1 MNIGGST
8 GGASSEELER
18 LKQELEK
25 LRKELEELRNAH
37 GQTIIKVNSNKEQI
51 DAILARLKDIIKGY
65 KDGDEKLQKEID
77 DLKKKLSQINSKIDL
92 LMKLPRGEGGGNM
105 DLSALNDLMKKI
117 LDLEN
122 EFRDFVEKVNIDEI
136 YRQLQFLT
144 ETKAD
149 KKDLD
154 DINKK
159 INDLNDKYEAHQI
172 EIDAINRR
180 LDALFSQLV
189 QNKDEGESP
198 CGKCRFF
205 TICIKK

>member
-1 MNIGGST
+1 MNLG

-18 LKQELEK
+18 LRQELEK
-25 LRKELEELRNAH
+25 LRKDLEELRNAH

-154 DINKK
+154 DIN
-159 INDLNDKYEAHQI
+159 
-172 EIDAINRR
+172 
-180 LDALFSQLV
+180 S
-189 QNKDEGESP
+189 
-198 CGKCRFF
+198 KCRFF

>member
-65 KDGDEKLQKEID
+65 KDVDEKLQKEID

-105 DLSALNDLMKKI
+105 DL
-117 LDLEN
+117 
-122 EFRDFVEKVNIDEI
+122 
-136 YRQLQFLT
+136 
-144 ETKAD
+144 
-149 KKDLD
+149 
-154 DINKK
+154 
-159 INDLNDKYEAHQI
+159 
-172 EIDAINRR
+172 
-180 LDALFSQLV
+180 
-189 QNKDEGESP
+189 
-198 CGKCRFF
+198 
-205 TICIKK
+205 